1 LAAKTLTSDFAGRK
15 VDGRI
20 SSSIASPI
28 RATSNTASPIN
39 DFPRASYAMANYGF
53 LVPTGGGEDIPLKKD
68 RILVGRRDNCDI
80 VLRFANVSGQH
91 CRLTL
96 EQGYWFVKDLESRNG
111 TKVNGYRVVRKRL
124 DPGVILSIA
133 KHQYE
138 IRYNPEDLGAM
149 GPPPG
154 DDDQIDFSLRS
165 SLMQKAGLDKRNV
178 QDDKAED
185 KPDIMDEKFE

>member
-1 LAAKTLTSDFAGRK
+1 
-15 VDGRI
+15 
-20 SSSIASPI
+20 
-28 RATSNTASPIN
+28 
-39 DFPRASYAMANYGF
+39 MADYGF

-68 RILVGRRDNCDI
+68 RIVIGRRDNCDI
-80 VLRFANVSGQH
+80 VLRFSNVSGQH
-91 CRLTL
+91 CRMTL
-96 EQGYWFVKDLESRNG
+96 EQGYWFIKDLDSRNG

-154 DDDQIDFSLRS
+154 DDDQIDLSLKK
-165 SLMQKAGLDKRNV
+165 SLMERAGLDRRPEKEP
-178 QDDKAED
+178 DA
-185 KPDIMDEKFE
+185 KPKHQIDE

>member
-1 LAAKTLTSDFAGRK
+1 
-15 VDGRI
+15 
-20 SSSIASPI
+20 
-28 RATSNTASPIN
+28 
-39 DFPRASYAMANYGF
+39 MANYGF

-68 RILVGRRDNCDI
+68 RVLIGRRDNCDI

-124 DPGVILSIA
+124 DPGVIISIA

-154 DDDQIDFSLRS
+154 DDDQIDFSLRAT
-165 SLMQKAGLDKRNV
+165 LMQKAGLDKRSV
-178 QDDKAED
+178 EDDKGAN
-185 KPDIMDEKFE
+185 KPPDIMDEQF